1 MAEALADVPWWS
13 VPARLHLWIGVQQ
26 ARWSVCSVPVHMPIK
41 KVADHSSTFHNSQ
54 KRKTTQVPINR
65 RPV

>member
-26 ARWSVCSVPVHMPIK
+26 ARWSICSVPVHMPIE
-41 KVADHSSTFHNSQ
+41 KVAD
-54 KRKTTQVPINR
+54 
-65 RPV
+65 